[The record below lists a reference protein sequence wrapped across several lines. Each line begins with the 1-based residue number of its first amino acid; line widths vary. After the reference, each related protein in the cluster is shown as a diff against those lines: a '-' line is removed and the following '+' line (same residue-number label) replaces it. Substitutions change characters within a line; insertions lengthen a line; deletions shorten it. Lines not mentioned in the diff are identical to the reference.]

1 MIKFKVGDKVVFD
14 HHVDA
19 WSDADHDNLIIGKTY
34 TVCKGS
40 GSSGSIEV
48 KDTLRG
54 YWQSPDGFVLATA
67 SATAVSA
74 VKFKVGDKVKCLRSN
89 GYSVN
94 AVVGDMY
101 EVIALG
107 FSPTNFR
114 LKNVATG
121 YVNHWGGQ
129 DFELAQ
135 YPASSVSAPADILFA
150 PDSDCG
156 CARNTYK
163 DPGVEHL
170 SICFNYVK
178 GDKR

>member
-1 MIKFKVGDKVVFD
+1 MSKAKFKVGDRVECVRERTGYT
-14 HHVDA
+14 A
-19 WSDADHDNLIIGKTY
+19 GQIYIIKDVLLDWGGTGDTHYRAEGVNPQY
-34 TVCKGS
+34 TPMES
-40 GSSGSIEV
+40 
-48 KDTLRG
+48 R
-54 YWQSPDGFVLATA
+54 FVLATA

-121 YVNHWGGQ
+121 DVNHWGGQ